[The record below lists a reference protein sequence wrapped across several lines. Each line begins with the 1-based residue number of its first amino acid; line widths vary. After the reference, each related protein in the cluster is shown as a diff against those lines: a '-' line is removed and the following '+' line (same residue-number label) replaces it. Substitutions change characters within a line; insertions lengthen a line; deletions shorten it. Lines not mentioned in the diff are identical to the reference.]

1 LSQSRKIYIAIA
13 NLEPFTVHAS
23 RIDYVQV
30 PGVRAHLS
38 HEVTEVGPSFIG
50 GESGVGDI

>member
-38 HEVTEVGPSFIG
+38 HEVTEVGPAFIG